1 MRPILFIF
9 AILFFFGCEKPN
21 SPNENE
27 FIFPDSKISYNRHV
41 QPLFFKYC
49 ALSGCHEP
57 FTRKSNLD
65 LTSYSSLRLRF
76 NDVVI
81 PKDTV
86 LSRIIWRIEGRP
98 GFLPMPPTGP
108 LTSNQIAGIKKWIT
122 EGATDSIP

>member
-1 MRPILFIF
+1 MFNHYFLNIAHL
-9 AILFFFGCEKPN
+9 AVAT
-21 SPNENE
+21 SH
-27 FIFPDSKISYNRHV
+27 S
-41 QPLFFKYC
+41 
-49 ALSGCHEP
+49 HE
-57 FTRKSNLD
+57 KSNLD